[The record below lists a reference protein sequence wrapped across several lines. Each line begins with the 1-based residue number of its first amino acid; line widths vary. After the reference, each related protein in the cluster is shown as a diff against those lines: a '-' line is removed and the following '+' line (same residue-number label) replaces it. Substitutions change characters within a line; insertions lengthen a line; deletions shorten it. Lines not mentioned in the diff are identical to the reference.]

1 MKIKISIPT
10 ERIQNPIISESIIET
25 GISINIMVA
34 NIDSTY
40 GELIADVSDFQFDK
54 IKNALESRGAIVSIL
69 DRPIHRDEDECV
81 ECGAC
86 ISVCPMNVYTFDE
99 AWNVQVD
106 EKKCIQCG
114 MCIKMC
120 PHGALKLGE

>member
-10 ERIQNPIISESIIET
+10 EKIHNPIISESIIET

-40 GELIADVSDFQFDK
+40 GELIADVNDFRFDR

-69 DRPIHRDEDECV
+69 DRPIHRDDEECV

-86 ISVCPMNVYTFDE
+86 ISVCPMNVYCFDVG
-99 AWNVQVD
+99 WNVQVD

>member
-10 ERIQNPIISESIIET
+10 EKIHNPIISESIIET

-40 GELIADVSDFQFDK
+40 GELIADVNDFRFDR

-69 DRPIHRDEDECV
+69 DRPIHRDDEECV

-86 ISVCPMNVYTFDE
+86 ISVCPMNVYCFDVS
-99 AWNVQVD
+99 WNVQVD

>member
-10 ERIQNPIISESIIET
+10 ERIQNPIISESIVET
-25 GISINIMVA
+25 GILINIMVA

-40 GELIADVSDFQFDK
+40 GELIADVSDFRFDK

-69 DRPIHRDEDECV
+69 DKPIHRDEEECV

-86 ISVCPMNVYTFDE
+86 ISVCPVSVYSFDQ
-99 AWNVQVD
+99 AWNIHVD

-114 MCIKMC
+114 VCLKMC

>member
-10 ERIQNPIISESIIET
+10 ERIQNPIISESIVET
-25 GISINIMVA
+25 GILINIMVA

-40 GELIADVSDFQFDK
+40 GELIADVNDFHFDK
-54 IKNALESRGAIVSIL
+54 IKKALEFRGAIVTIL
-69 DRPIHRDEDECV
+69 DRPIHRDEEECID
-81 ECGAC
+81 CGAC
-86 ISVCPMNVYTFDE
+86 ISVCPTNVYAFNENWD
-99 AWNVQVD
+99 VKVD

-120 PHGALKLGE
+120 PHGALRLGE

>member
-1 MKIKISIPT
+1 MKIKITIPT
-10 ERIQNPIISESIIET
+10 ERIHNPIISESIVET
-25 GISINIMVA
+25 GILINIMVA

-40 GELIADVSDFQFDK
+40 GELIADVSDFSFDK
-54 IKNALESRGAIVSIL
+54 IKKALESRGAVVSIL
-69 DRPIHRDEDECV
+69 DQPIHRDVEECI

-86 ISVCPMNVYTFDE
+86 ISVCPMNVYSFDNS
-99 AWNVQVD
+99 WSVQVD

-114 MCIKMC
+114 VCIKMC

>member
-10 ERIQNPIISESIIET
+10 ERIHNPIISESIIET

-34 NIDSTY
+34 NIDSTH
-40 GELIADVSDFQFDK
+40 GELIAEVNDFRFDR

-69 DRPIHRDEDECV
+69 DRPIHRDDEECV

-86 ISVCPMNVYTFDE
+86 ISVCPMNVYCFDV

>member
-10 ERIQNPIISESIIET
+10 ERIQNPIISESIIEP

-69 DRPIHRDEDECV
+69 DRPIHRDEEECV